1 MLTRTLL
8 LYRNSF
14 SGLSKDVWLL
24 SLVTLINR
32 SGSMVLPFLTI
43 YLTQQLG
50 FTLGEAGIV
59 MSAFGAGSIVGTYIG
74 GQLTDRIGYYP
85 VMFWTLLL
93 GGASFF
99 VLMQMESLL
108 AFSITIFGLTMVL
121 DAFRPAAFASISA
134 YSRPENRTRSLSLL
148 RLSINLGV
156 AIGPA
161 AGGLLAASVGY
172 KWLFLIDGA
181 TCMLAAILFW
191 LLLENKKEEQPT
203 TSSDGAP
210 IDFSA
215 SVYSDKVYLV
225 FLACMLLT
233 CIAFMQILST
243 LPVFFNAEMGLN
255 EGQIGLLMAM
265 NGLIIVIIEMPIIFV
280 LEQRFPKLILIGAGA
295 FLIALAFGVFLVFPG
310 WAGVAVL
317 SIVFLTLGEIVNFPF
332 SSAYAADRSSPHN
345 RGRYMGLYTMTFSI
359 AHVISPGL
367 GMFTAQALGYATLW
381 GGMSVL
387 ALLGF
392 VGFVILEYRTGVKRT
407 N

>member
-1 MLTRTLL
+1 MLARTVR

-43 YLTQQLG
+43 YLTQRLG
-50 FTLGEAGIV
+50 FTLGQAGIV

-74 GQLTDRIGYYP
+74 GQLTDRIGYFS

-108 AFSITIFGLTMVL
+108 AFSLAIFGLTVVL
-121 DAFRPAAFASISA
+121 DAFRPAAFASISV
-134 YSRPENRTRSLSLL
+134 YSRLENRTRSLSLL
-148 RLSINLGV
+148 RLAVNLGV

-161 AGGLLAASVGY
+161 AGGLLAASIGY
-172 KWLFLIDGA
+172 KWLFIIDGA
-181 TCMLAAILFW
+181 TCMLAAILFRVF
-191 LLLENKKEEQPT
+191 LENKKEEQPET
-203 TSSDGAP
+203 TSDGVP

-215 SVYSDKVYLV
+215 SVYSDRIYLI
-225 FLACMLLT
+225 FLGCMLLS
-233 CIAFMQILST
+233 CIAFVQIMST
-243 LPVFFNAEMGLN
+243 LPVFFNAEMGLS

-265 NGLIIVIIEMPIIFV
+265 NGLIIVIIEMPIIFL
-280 LEQRFPKLILIGAGA
+280 LEQRFSKLILIGIGA
-295 FLIALAFGVFLVFPG
+295 LLIALGFWVFLLFPG
-310 WAGVAVL
+310 WVGVAVL
-317 SIVFLTLGEIVNFPF
+317 SILFLTLGEIVNFPF
-332 SSAYAADRSSPHN
+332 SSAYASDRSAPHN

-359 AHVISPGL
+359 AHILAPSA
-367 GMFTAQALGYATLW
+367 GMFTAETLGYDTLW
-381 GGMSVL
+381 VVMGVL

-392 VGFVILEYRTGVKRT
+392 AGFVGLHYRTEV
-407 N
+407 